1 MKKRVTFSVDED
13 VFEGLKEVPR
23 GVSVS
28 EIVSWFLKAIITD
41 IQGTSDEEFRKFMDN
56 DPRGKEV
63 RKYLQEKL
71 LPVLDKVDDGV
82 DNVKGSTLYSWANG
96 GSMHA
101 YKINGVWRF
110 DMEEIEEWIK
120 KGKVY
125 LTLHEGRQRR
135 RLIIRI

>member
-28 EIVSWFLKAIITD
+28 EVVSWFLRAIITD
-41 IQGTSDEEFRKFMDN
+41 IQGISDEEFRKFMDS

-71 LPVLDKVDDGV
+71 LPVLDKVDGGV
-82 DNVKGSTLYSWANG
+82 GNVKKTL
-96 GSMHA
+96 
-101 YKINGVWRF
+101 K
-110 DMEEIEEWIK
+110 IK
-120 KGKVY
+120 KEGK
-125 LTLHEGRQRR
+125 QK
-135 RLIIRI
+135 

>member
-28 EIVSWFLKAIITD
+28 EIVSWFLRAIITD
-41 IQGTSDEEFRKFMDN
+41 IQGMSDEEFRKFMDN

-82 DNVKGSTLYSWANG
+82 DNVKKTL
-96 GSMHA
+96 
-101 YKINGVWRF
+101 K
-110 DMEEIEEWIK
+110 IK
-120 KGKVY
+120 KEGK
-125 LTLHEGRQRR
+125 QK
-135 RLIIRI
+135 

>member
-1 MKKRVTFSVDED
+1 M
-13 VFEGLKEVPR
+13 
-23 GVSVS
+23 
-28 EIVSWFLKAIITD
+28 
-41 IQGTSDEEFRKFMDN
+41 SDEEFRKLMDN

-82 DNVKGSTLYSWANG
+82 DNVKGSILYSWANG
-96 GSMHA
+96 SSMHA

-120 KGKVY
+120 
-125 LTLHEGRQRR
+125 
-135 RLIIRI
+135 